1 MFLCFFIA
9 GRRVFMLLD
18 TPVVCAMSSRTTRL
32 LVTFTAA
39 AIALAVTPS
48 TAQSQT
54 DCPDWA
60 SDRSTR
66 TALSI
71 DALTES
77 SGLAWHPDRPDI
89 LWTHNDSG
97 NRPRLF
103 ALGMKGEH
111 RATVTL
117 PDEVSNTDWED
128 ISAGECPGEASGACV
143 AVGDIGDNR
152 SERDSV
158 SVYWIRLPQPEQ
170 VDAAAKSDTET
181 DVQAEVEATWRVTY
195 EDGARNA
202 EALFIDPDGDAIW
215 IVEKALDGRAG
226 VYRVAPTEPGGTDVE
241 AAAERR
247 ATIDL
252 DHFLPLGRTV
262 TAAALGPDR
271 RSVMLRTYLSVRT
284 FRLDGNTSF
293 DAWPEASSTNT
304 PTPLM
309 LQSEALTHVNGK
321 TLAMTSEGTPSSLVT
336 MALSAKCRPT
346 TSP

>member
-1 MFLCFFIA
+1 MASLT
-9 GRRVFMLLD
+9 RRLSISFV
-18 TPVVCAMSSRTTRL
+18 
-32 LVTFTAA
+32 AA
-39 AIALAVTPS
+39 ALSLAVAPS
-48 TAQSQT
+48 AVQSQT

-66 TALSI
+66 KSLSI

-77 SGLAWHPDRPDI
+77 SGLAWHPGRPDI

-103 ALGMKGEH
+103 ALGLDGEH

-158 SVYWIRLPQPEQ
+158 AVYWIRLPEAER
-170 VDAAAKSDTET
+170 VDAAGKSDAET
-181 DVQAEVEATWRVTY
+181 DVQTDVEATWRVTY

-202 EALFIDPDGDAIW
+202 EALFIDPDREAIW

-241 AAAERR
+241 TSAERR

-262 TAAALGPDR
+262 TAAALGPDE
-271 RSVMLRTYLSVRT
+271 RSVILRTYLSVRT
-284 FRLDGNTSF
+284 FRLVGDTSF
-293 DAWPEASSTNT
+293 DAWPETSSTKT
-304 PTPLM
+304 STPLM
-309 LQSEALTHVNGK
+309 LQSEALALVDGES
-321 TLAMTSEGTPSSLVT
+321 LAMTSEGTPSSLVT
-336 MALSAKCRPT
+336 MDLSPTCRDAP
-346 TSP
+346 SD